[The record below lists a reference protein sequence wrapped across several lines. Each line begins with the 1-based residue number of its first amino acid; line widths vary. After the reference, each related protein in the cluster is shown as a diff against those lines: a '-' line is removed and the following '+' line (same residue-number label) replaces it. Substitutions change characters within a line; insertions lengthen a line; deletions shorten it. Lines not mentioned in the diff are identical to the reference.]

1 MKWGERGGMIAV
13 RNSDA
18 CMGAEI
24 SGVDLSRPLS
34 NRIFGEVRDA
44 LHRRHVLVF
53 RGQSLKPESFLEF
66 TNRFGRPEPH
76 VLDQFHHPE
85 HTDILVLSN
94 VKKDG
99 KPIGLADGGT
109 YWHSDYS
116 YLEIPA
122 RATLL
127 YSIQVPKVGGD
138 TLFADQEQAYEDL
151 PEAMRKRVDGLVTL
165 NIYGNRDD
173 LDQAS
178 RTSAFAPTR
187 EQKDKRG
194 ATLIRHP
201 LVRRHPFTGRKALY
215 AVSGTSFA
223 IEGMPDGEG
232 LSLLRELAAHSTQP
246 KYQYRVK
253 YGVGDVVVWD
263 NASVLHS
270 ATLTDPDDARTLFR
284 ITVKEAQRPAA

>member
-1 MKWGERGGMIAV
+1 
-13 RNSDA
+13 
-18 CMGAEI
+18 
-24 SGVDLSRPLS
+24 
-34 NRIFGEVRDA
+34 
-44 LHRRHVLVF
+44 
-53 RGQSLKPESFLEF
+53 
-66 TNRFGRPEPH
+66 

-85 HTDILVLSN
+85 HPDILILSN

-116 YLEIPA
+116 YLDIPA

-127 YSIQVPKVGGD
+127 YSIEVPKVGGD
-138 TLFADQEQAYEDL
+138 TLFADQEQAYLDL
-151 PEAMRKRVDGLVTL
+151 PDDTKKRIDAMTTL

-173 LDQAS
+173 PDPAS
-178 RTSAFAPTR
+178 RTSAYAPTE
-187 EQKDKRG
+187 EQKERRG

-201 LVRRHPFTGRKALY
+201 LVRRHPYSGRKALY
-215 AVSGTSFA
+215 AVTGTSFA
-223 IEGMPDGEG
+223 IEGMPEAEG
-232 LSLLRELAAHSTQP
+232 LALLRELAAHSTQP

-270 ATLTDPDDARTLFR
+270 ATLTDPDDPRTLFR
-284 ITVKEAQRPAA
+284 ITTKETQRPTA